1 MIPMMIP
8 LTVWDTISTFMNQ
21 SITQKLSGF
30 TNVAIILAATMCAF
44 SVLKVAYDYIQGTT
58 QTNYWQVLRP
68 LIVLLLVCQFNSI
81 VLRPFT
87 GIVNVFTREVA
98 AGAGQVD
105 ASYWKQMQQN
115 NISMIAAGKKTIN
128 DDYDREL
135 SELKQDKTVLGKFFY
150 KVKVWLKKVLKH
162 FLNCSTMTLGTVIG
176 GILMLIAKILL
187 FVQQMLSALYLTI
200 MAIIGPFVFALA
212 ILPGF
217 EGGIKSWISRYIQL
231 ALWVPVGY
239 LIMSLNLSLG
249 TTFASAAAASGAT
262 LAQEWLM
269 IANEI
274 VVIVSIA
281 AVPKICQWFI
291 ESTGANDAH
300 AALSQPARTAS
311 RKLFKM

>member
-1 MIPMMIP
+1 MIAMP
-8 LTVWDTISTFMNQ
+8 LTIWDTISTFMNQ
-21 SITQKLSGF
+21 SINSKLSGF
-30 TNVAIILAATMCAF
+30 GNVAVILAATMCAF
-44 SVLKVAYDYIQGTT
+44 SVLKVAYDYIQGNT
-58 QTNYWQVLRP
+58 QSNYWQVLRP
-68 LIVLLLVCQFNSI
+68 LVVLLLVCQFNTI

-87 GIVNVFTREVA
+87 GLVNVFTREVA
-98 AGAGQVD
+98 AGAGRVD
-105 ASYWKQMQQN
+105 ASYWDKMGQN
-115 NISMIAAGKKTIN
+115 NLTMIAAGKRTIN
-128 DDYDREL
+128 DDYEKEMKEL
-135 SELKQDKTVLGKFFY
+135 QEDKSFFGKLFF
-150 KVKVWLKKVLKH
+150 KIRVWLKKVLRH

-176 GILMLIAKILL
+176 GILMLIAKVLL

-200 MAIIGPFVFALA
+200 MALIGPFVFALS

-217 EGGIKSWISRYIQL
+217 EGGIKSWVSRYIQV

-249 TTFASAAAASGAT
+249 TTFANAAAAAGAT

-311 RKLFKM
+311 RKLLKM